1 VRRPPPIRHI
11 MINSPKNG
19 FWSGRSVLVT
29 GATGLL
35 GGWLVKQLVEAGA
48 DVTALIRDGAPKS
61 MLLRDGWINRI
72 NTVNGG
78 LHDTALLRR
87 AMSEY
92 SVDTVF
98 HLAAQTIVGVAK
110 VDPVTTLK
118 ANVQGTW
125 NVLEAARQ
133 THVKQT
139 VVASSDKAYGASD
152 QLPYREDN
160 PLRGRYPYDV
170 SKSCADLVTTMY
182 AATYGLPVV
191 IARCANL
198 FGGGD
203 LNFSRTIPGV
213 ILAALHGQRFLI
225 RSDGKFVRDFLY
237 VRDAATAY
245 MRLAEKLAA
254 DRGLAGEAFNFGLEI
269 RLTVLELVKNVL
281 TMMHCEH
288 LEPTVQN
295 IASSEIREQYLS
307 AEKARRMLDWQP
319 AYTLDAGLQETIDWY
334 REFLGVTLAKPESV
348 LQAAATGW
356 SIEKES

>member
-1 VRRPPPIRHI
+1 MRLPPPTRHI
-11 MINSPKNG
+11 MMNSPKNG

-29 GATGLL
+29 GGSGLL
-35 GGWLVKQLVEAGA
+35 GGWLVKELVEEGA

-61 MLLRDGWINRI
+61 MLFRDGWINRI
-72 NTVNGG
+72 NTVSGG

-92 SVDTVF
+92 AVDTVF

-110 VDPVTTLK
+110 LDPITTLK

-133 THVKQT
+133 THVKQI

-152 QLPYREDN
+152 ELPYREDH

-170 SKSCADLVTTMY
+170 SKSCADLISTMY

-213 ILAALHGQRFLI
+213 ILAALQGERFLI

-237 VRDAATAY
+237 VKDAATAY
-245 MRLAEKLAA
+245 MGLAEKLADNRA
-254 DRGLAGEAFNFGLEI
+254 LTGEAFNFGLEI
-269 RLTVLELVKNVL
+269 RLTVLELVQSVL
-281 TMMHCEH
+281 AMMHCEH
-288 LEPTVQN
+288 LEPIVQN

-307 AEKARRMLDWQP
+307 AEKARRMLQWKP
-319 AYTLDAGLQETIDWY
+319 TYTLDAGLQEAIDWY
-334 REFLGVTLAKPESV
+334 REFFGVALAKPTSA
-348 LQAAATGW
+348 LQVATAVR
-356 SIEKES
+356 

>member
-1 VRRPPPIRHI
+1 
-11 MINSPKNG
+11 MNSPKNG

-29 GATGLL
+29 GASGLL
-35 GGWLVKQLVEAGA
+35 GGWLIKELVEEGA

-61 MLLRDGWINRI
+61 MLSRDGWISRI

-78 LHDTALLRR
+78 LQDTALLRR

-92 SVDTVF
+92 AVDTVF

-110 VDPVTTLK
+110 MDPITTLK

-133 THVKQT
+133 THVKQL
-139 VVASSDKAYGASD
+139 VIASSDKAYGASD
-152 QLPYREDN
+152 GLPYREDH

-170 SKSCADLVTTMY
+170 SKSCADLISTMY

-213 ILAALHGQRFLI
+213 ILATLRGERFLI

-237 VRDAATAY
+237 VKDAATAY
-245 MRLAEKLAA
+245 MRLAERLA
-254 DRGLAGEAFNFGLEI
+254 DNRGLAGEAFNFGLEM
-269 RLTVLELVKNVL
+269 RLTVLELVENVL

-307 AEKARRMLDWQP
+307 AEKARRMLNWTPSYSLQS
-319 AYTLDAGLQETIDWY
+319 GLQETIDWY
-334 REFLGVTLAKPESV
+334 REFFSAVSARPGAI
-348 LQAAATGW
+348 LQAATAV
-356 SIEKES
+356 S

>member
-1 VRRPPPIRHI
+1 MRLPPPTRHI
-11 MINSPKNG
+11 MMNSPKNG
-19 FWSGRSVLVT
+19 FWSGRSTLVT
-29 GATGLL
+29 GASGLL
-35 GGWLVKQLVEAGA
+35 GGWLVKELVEEGA
-48 DVTALIRDGAPKS
+48 DVVALIRDSAPKS
-61 MLLRDGWINRI
+61 MLFRDGWINRI
-72 NTVNGG
+72 NIVHGG
-78 LHDTALLRR
+78 LQDTALLRR

-133 THVKQT
+133 THVKQI

-152 QLPYREDN
+152 ELPYREDH

-170 SKSCADLVTTMY
+170 SKSCADLISTMY

-213 ILAALHGQRFLI
+213 ILAALQGERFLI

-237 VRDAATAY
+237 VKDAATAY
-245 MRLAEKLAA
+245 MGLAEKLADNRA
-254 DRGLAGEAFNFGLEI
+254 LTRTCDDALRALGTNRPEHRQFRNSRAVLVGGKGPPHASVEANLHSRRRTAGNHRLVPRSFWRRIGEARLSLAGRHGCGLATAQ
-269 RLTVLELVKNVL
+269 R
-281 TMMHCEH
+281 
-288 LEPTVQN
+288 
-295 IASSEIREQYLS
+295 S
-307 AEKARRMLDWQP
+307 
-319 AYTLDAGLQETIDWY
+319 
-334 REFLGVTLAKPESV
+334 GVA
-348 LQAAATGW
+348 
-356 SIEKES
+356 

>member
-1 VRRPPPIRHI
+1 
-11 MINSPKNG
+11 MTNSPKNG

-29 GATGLL
+29 GASGLL
-35 GGWLVKQLVEAGA
+35 GGWLVKELVDEGA

-61 MLLRDGWINRI
+61 MLFREGWINQI

-87 AMSEY
+87 TISEY
-92 SVDTVF
+92 AVDTLF

-110 VDPVTTLK
+110 ADPITTLK

-133 THVKQT
+133 MQVKQI
-139 VVASSDKAYGASD
+139 VVASSDKAYGPSD
-152 QLPYREDN
+152 ELPYREDH

-170 SKSCADLVTTMY
+170 SKSCADLISTMY

-203 LNFSRTIPGV
+203 LNFSRTIPGA
-213 ILAALHGQRFLI
+213 ILATLKGERFLI

-237 VRDAATAY
+237 VKDAATAY
-245 MRLAEKLAA
+245 LRLAEKLA
-254 DRGLAGEAFNFGLEI
+254 DNRDLAGEAFNFGLEI
-269 RLTVLELVKNVL
+269 RVTVLELVQSVL
-281 TMMHCEH
+281 AMMRSEH
-288 LEPTVQN
+288 LQPIVQN

-307 AEKARRMLDWQP
+307 AVKARGVLDWKP
-319 AYTLDAGLQETIDWY
+319 TYTLEAGLQETIDWY
-334 REFLGVTLAKPESV
+334 REFFGRALAEPV
-348 LQAAATGW
+348 PTLQAPAAAR
-356 SIEKES
+356 